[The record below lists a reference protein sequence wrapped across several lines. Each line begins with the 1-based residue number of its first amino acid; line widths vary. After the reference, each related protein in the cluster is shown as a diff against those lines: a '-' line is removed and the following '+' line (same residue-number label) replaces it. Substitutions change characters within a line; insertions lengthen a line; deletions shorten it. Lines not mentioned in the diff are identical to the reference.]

1 MNLNQITVAQK
12 LWALVLGLLVG
23 MLAVN
28 GGILVYLHGVNE
40 KINTDVMTA
49 QSGATLAREGGI

>member
-12 LWALVLGLLVG
+12 LWALVLGLLVS

-28 GGILVYLHGVNE
+28 GGILFYLHGVNE

-49 QSGATLAREGGI
+49 QLRRHAGA